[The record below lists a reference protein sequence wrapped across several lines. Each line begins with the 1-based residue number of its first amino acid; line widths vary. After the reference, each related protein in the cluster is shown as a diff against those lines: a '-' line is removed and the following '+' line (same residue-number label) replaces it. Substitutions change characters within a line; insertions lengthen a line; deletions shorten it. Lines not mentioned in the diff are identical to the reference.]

1 MKVFIL
7 FAVLAVSVNSFSLRE
22 NIRREFDHAERMI
35 DHLGEFVKENV
46 NTGLFRNL
54 ITFKERLVNDVLKV
68 TGLMRQ
74 KSAGACT
81 KDVLRTL
88 PNGDVVY
95 VRKNVCNDIPTE
107 NNVETTTNLPAATYD
122 YSTVGTTTKATTPN
136 HFTTINDY
144 STEGKRTKPTNP
156 NHFTTIKSYSTES
169 TTTKPTTP
177 NHFTTINNYSTEST
191 TTKATTPNHFT
202 ATKDYSTAGT
212 TTKAKAVVEEIS
224 TEHTTHITTQDSKTV
239 QNQVIFNN
247 EIECWFSY
255 FALWPLN
262 FPLPLPYYFC

>member
-54 ITFKERLVNDVLKV
+54 ITFKERLVHDVLKV
-68 TGLMRQ
+68 TGLMTQ

-144 STEGKRTKPTNP
+144 STEGTRTKPTTP

-177 NHFTTINNYSTEST
+177 NHFTT
-191 TTKATTPNHFT
+191 
-202 ATKDYSTAGT
+202 TKDYSTAGT
-212 TTKAKAVVEEIS
+212 TTEAKAVVEEIS